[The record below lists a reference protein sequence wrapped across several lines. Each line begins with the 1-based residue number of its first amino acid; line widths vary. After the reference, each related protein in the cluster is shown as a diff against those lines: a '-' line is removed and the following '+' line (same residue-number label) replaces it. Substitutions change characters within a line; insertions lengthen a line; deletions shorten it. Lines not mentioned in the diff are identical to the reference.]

1 MFCRNCGTELPDDA
15 KFCTNCG
22 CSMTEVPA
30 AGYAGHESRYADE
43 RPSTYMALSIIV
55 TILCCAP
62 FGILGIIYAS
72 KVDSCWSAGLF
83 REAREN
89 SRRARNWSLLGIG
102 LCVLFWIAYILL
114 IVAGVTWATWWD
126 DNIYYSMLR

>member
-30 AGYAGHESRYADE
+30 SGYVSHETRYDDE
-43 RPSTYMALSIIV
+43 KPSTYMALAIIV
-55 TILCCAP
+55 TILCCVP

-72 KVDSCWSAGLF
+72 KVDSCWNAGLV

-89 SRRARNWSLLGIG
+89 SRRARNWSLIGIG
-102 LCVLFWIAYILL
+102 LCVLFWIAYIML

-126 DNIYYSMLR
+126 KDIYYSMLQ